1 MINKIMI
8 LIAIFAISACGT
20 INETDIMKKYKK
32 GQSSTKTLSD
42 LLKKKK

>member
-42 LLKKKK
+42 YWKKKK